1 MSNTKTPSLTKETQH
16 FATYIAMVVRNAME
30 DFHCEHLTDEQMMQL
45 NPIVRNAICT
55 ALHAFNHY
63 ERDGEARK
71 FVDFQ
76 FRMIPRYWET
86 PDLLP
91 DYVRLWQREG

>member
-1 MSNTKTPSLTKETQH
+1 MSDTKPPELLDETKQ
-16 FATYIAMVVRNAME
+16 FATYIAMAVRNAME

-63 ERDGEARK
+63 ERDEQAQE

-76 FRMIPRYWET
+76 FRMIPRYWEV
-86 PDLLP
+86 PELLP
-91 DYVRLWQREG
+91 DYMKLWKREG